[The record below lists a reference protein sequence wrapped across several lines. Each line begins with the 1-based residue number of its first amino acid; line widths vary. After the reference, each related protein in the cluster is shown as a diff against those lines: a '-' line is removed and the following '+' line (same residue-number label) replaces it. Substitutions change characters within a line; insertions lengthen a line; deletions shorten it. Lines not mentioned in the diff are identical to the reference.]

1 MIQMLLTI
9 LGISVVGMIIAGIV
23 YLIQYPKNKQ
33 RTLREQQR
41 QKQKEYKEIIK
52 AEQLTR
58 KSIHKVLI
66 QYVMKEMFTSSYG
79 ARIIINRMTHGDYAF
94 LENSYLLSQQIR
106 QK

>member
-52 AEQLTR
+52 AEKLSRQNV
-58 KSIHKVLI
+58 HKVLI
-66 QYVMKEMFTSSYG
+66 QHVMKEMFTSSYG
-79 ARIIINRMTHGDYAF
+79 ARIIINRM
-94 LENSYLLSQQIR
+94 LQE
-106 QK
+106 